1 MKKNPTIQKG
11 KTEMKTTEN
20 QAAQRPAQEQPSQ
33 DTAMVENQLI
43 EERLQ
48 QLLDLAKD
56 GDEIAAAEL
65 DLYFALA

>member
-1 MKKNPTIQKG
+1 
-11 KTEMKTTEN
+11 MKTTEN

>member
-1 MKKNPTIQKG
+1 MKKETSILKG
-11 KTEMKTTEN
+11 KNEMKTTKN
-20 QAAQRPAQEQPSQ
+20 QVADREAQEPLSVQ
-33 DTAMVENQLI
+33 TMVENQLI

-56 GDEIAAAEL
+56 GDEIAQSEI

>member
-1 MKKNPTIQKG
+1 
-11 KTEMKTTEN
+11 
-20 QAAQRPAQEQPSQ
+20 
-33 DTAMVENQLI
+33 MVENQLI

>member
-1 MKKNPTIQKG
+1 
-11 KTEMKTTEN
+11 MKTTEN

-33 DTAMVENQLI
+33 ETAMVENRLI

-48 QLLDLAKD
+48 QLLDLAHD

-65 DLYFALA
+65 ELIYALS

>member
-1 MKKNPTIQKG
+1 MKKNPSIQKG

-33 DTAMVENQLI
+33 DTAMGGDS
-43 EERLQ
+43 RLR
-48 QLLDLAKD
+48 QLLDLAHD

-65 DLYFALA
+65 ELHYALVS

>member
-1 MKKNPTIQKG
+1 MKKNPSIQKG

-33 DTAMVENQLI
+33 DTAMMEDS
-43 EERLQ
+43 RLR

-65 DLYFALA
+65 ELHYALVS